1 MYRKLQN
8 NASPREVA
16 EVVNGVLD
24 GKVNATG
31 EIVMIGSEQLLTDER
46 IGYESVILFSARANS
61 SFGLPFVIS
70 KSKGKAT
77 IGLDGLVGSVTFDYV
92 VLG

>member
-8 NASPREVA
+8 NASPRETA

-31 EIVMIGSEQLLTDER
+31 EIVMTSG
-46 IGYESVILFSARANS
+46 NS
-61 SFGLPFVIS
+61 
-70 KSKGKAT
+70 
-77 IGLDGLVGSVTFDYV
+77 
-92 VLG
+92 